1 MDGMFLHHIC
11 HNTQLIF
18 EKGVRKINLIIL
30 GENIIVVF
38 THRGGFNK
46 LNKREAKDI
55 RSLHRLE
62 ATK

>member
-18 EKGVRKINLIIL
+18 EKGVRKINLIIM

-38 THRGGFNK
+38 THRGDLIN
-46 LNKREAKDI
+46 
-55 RSLHRLE
+55 
-62 ATK
+62 